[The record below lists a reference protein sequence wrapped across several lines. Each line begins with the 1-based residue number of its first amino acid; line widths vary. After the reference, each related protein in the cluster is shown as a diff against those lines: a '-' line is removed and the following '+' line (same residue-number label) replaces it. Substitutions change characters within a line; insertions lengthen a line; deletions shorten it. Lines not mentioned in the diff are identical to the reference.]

1 MVYWLKFYEKKL
13 TDQERFY
20 KMRRKHLFMA
30 LMCAVSLTMTSVMPM
45 VSIAEE
51 TEAVTESAE
60 DATEGAEKATEAPE
74 GDSEA
79 ETGDEAESE
88 TEEPLELVER
98 PDYQASEYVE
108 LGEYKGLTV
117 QVSPLT
123 VSDEEVVRQI
133 RANGG
138 SDILEEITEGTVEL
152 GDTANIDYEG
162 KLDGVAFDGG
172 TAQDYDLEIGSG
184 TFIDGFEDGLVGV
197 AVGETVDLPLTFPEN
212 YTEELAGKD
221 VIFTVTVNS
230 VKRMPELTS
239 EVVDKITDGE
249 YSDVDTYK
257 ESVRAELL
265 QIKEDSRESEINN
278 ALLTQIASASTIK
291 DYPQELVDYVV
302 ANMTN
307 YYKQYADMYSMEFEE
322 FLDSYMGLT
331 EEEFEAQ
338 AELAAK
344 QGLQAEL
351 YLKAIAEKE
360 GIELSDEEYT
370 AKCQEYADRNG
381 YSSVE
386 EFTAAY
392 EESEIRLSALQE
404 KVLAFI
410 TENATVEEQTEAES
424 ESDGAS
430 EGESEA
436 VSEGQSE
443 EVSETESET
452 AAESGTEAES
462 EGESEAE

>member
-1 MVYWLKFYEKKL
+1 
-13 TDQERFY
+13 
-20 KMRRKHLFMA
+20 MRRKHLFMA
-30 LMCAVSLTMTSVMPM
+30 LVCAVSLTMTSVMPM
-45 VSIAEE
+45 VSMAEE

-60 DATEGAEKATEAPE
+60 EATEGAEEATEASE
-74 GDSEA
+74 DGSEA

-291 DYPQELVDYVV
+291 DYPQKLVDYVV

>member
-1 MVYWLKFYEKKL
+1 
-13 TDQERFY
+13 
-20 KMRRKHLFMA
+20 MRRKHLFMA

>member
-1 MVYWLKFYEKKL
+1 
-13 TDQERFY
+13 
-20 KMRRKHLFMA
+20 MRRKHLFMA
-30 LMCAVSLTMTSVMPM
+30 LVCAVSLTMTSVMPM
-45 VSIAEE
+45 VSMAEE

-60 DATEGAEKATEAPE
+60 DVTEGAEEATEAPAD
-74 GDSEA
+74 GSEA

-239 EVVDKITDGE
+239 EVVDKITNGE

-424 ESDGAS
+424 ESGGAS

-436 VSEGQSE
+436 ALEGESE
-443 EVSETESET
+443 EGSETESET
-452 AAESGTEAES
+452 AAESGTEEES

>member
-1 MVYWLKFYEKKL
+1 
-13 TDQERFY
+13 
-20 KMRRKHLFMA
+20 MRRKHLFMA
-30 LMCAVSLTMTSVMPM
+30 LVCAVSLTMTSVMPM
-45 VSIAEE
+45 VSMAEE

-60 DATEGAEKATEAPE
+60 DVTEGAEEATEAPAD
-74 GDSEA
+74 DSEA

-239 EVVDKITDGE
+239 EVVDKITSGE

-436 VSEGQSE
+436 VSEGESE
-443 EVSETESET
+443 EGLETESET

-462 EGESEAE
+462 ETEAE

>member
-1 MVYWLKFYEKKL
+1 
-13 TDQERFY
+13 
-20 KMRRKHLFMA
+20 MRRKHLFMA
-30 LMCAVSLTMTSVMPM
+30 LVCAVSLTMTSVMPM
-45 VSIAEE
+45 VSMAEE

-60 DATEGAEKATEAPE
+60 DVTEGAEEATEAPAD
-74 GDSEA
+74 GSEA

-123 VSDEEVVRQI
+123 GSDEEVVRQI

-239 EVVDKITDGE
+239 EVVDKITNGE

-424 ESDGAS
+424 ESGGAS

-436 VSEGQSE
+436 ALEGESE
-443 EVSETESET
+443 EGSETESET
-452 AAESGTEAES
+452 AAESGTEEES